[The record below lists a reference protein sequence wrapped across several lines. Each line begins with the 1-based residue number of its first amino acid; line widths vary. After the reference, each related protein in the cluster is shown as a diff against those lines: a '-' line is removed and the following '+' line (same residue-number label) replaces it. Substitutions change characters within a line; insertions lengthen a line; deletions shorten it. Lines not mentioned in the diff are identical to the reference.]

1 MAPYRIRLK
10 VHRALRGDTAPV
22 ALSSQ
27 LGEGARDV
35 ELGPG
40 SLLNPALQFC
50 PRVNTELRAAPRRRR
65 TFSALATP
73 GKQTAPSL
81 APLPSPRPGESLCE
95 T

>member
-1 MAPYRIRLK
+1 MALYRIRLN

-22 ALSSQ
+22 ASALQ

-35 ELGPG
+35 ELGTWEPTY
-40 SLLNPALQFC
+40 PALQFC

-65 TFSALATP
+65 TFSALGTQ